1 LPTSYC
7 HTLPFRPVPISPQ
20 RPCKNYRDYRSEI
33 ETIDDILQRSGL
45 DDFML
50 NEALKIRFEAETQEG
65 KSTHASE
72 GFTKHCRSAFRIS
85 ILRALKGTAS
95 VRGLEITLA
104 DSPLEQ
110 WFCFLENFDQI
121 KAPSKSSIDRY
132 KNIFGS
138 EAHQRAFDM
147 LLQKAASSPQ
157 AYDIELEAVVNLL
170 GFEFPTNLLEVWY
183 DSTCHSPNIHFPTD
197 WVQLGDCCRSL
208 LLAIDCIRRHG
219 VKNRMPRGGVNNFL
233 TRLNQ
238 LLIEFG
244 NARRRK
250 DSKSLRKE
258 ILRRLKKFAKC
269 VAKHARSHRNLLKGQ
284 REQQTDLSPAQAA
297 LILDR
302 IDDKL
307 EQLPRA
313 IKQAHERIIGERR
326 VPNKDKIL
334 SIHEP
339 LVKVYTRGKSGAE
352 IEYGNQ
358 LLIGENRDG
367 LITHYE
373 LFEDI
378 KIDSSRLERAIELTE
393 KSISGTLELAVTDRG
408 FSNEKVNDK
417 LTESHPNLT
426 NHCCAKSPSQ
436 MKEQLKMSEFKSNQK
451 RRAQTEARIA
461 ILTNCYQRGRSL
473 SKGIKSQR
481 QELDWV
487 MLAHNLRK
495 LARMRLKEERQR
507 KLDKEKSRAA
517 A

>member
-1 LPTSYC
+1 LPTLYC

-50 NEALKIRFEAETQEG
+50 NEALAVRFKVEELED
-65 KSTHASE
+65 KSSHASE
-72 GFTKHCRSAFRIS
+72 AFIRHCRSAFRIS
-85 ILRALKGTAS
+85 ILRALKGAAS

-132 KNIFGS
+132 KNLFGTD
-138 EAHQRAFDM
+138 AHQHAFDM
-147 LLQKAASSPQ
+147 LLQKAASSPE
-157 AYDIELEAVVNLL
+157 AYDTELEAVVNLL

-208 LLAIDCIRRHG
+208 LLATDCIRRHG
-219 VKNRMPRGGVNNFL
+219 VKKRMPRGGVNKFL

-250 DSKSLRKE
+250 DSKRLRKK

-269 VAKHARSHRNLLKGQ
+269 VAAHARRHRKLLEEQ
-284 REQQTDLSPAQAA
+284 REQQTTLSPAQAA
-297 LILDR
+297 LIIDR

-307 EQLPRA
+307 EKLPRA
-313 IKQAHERIIGERR
+313 IEQAHERIIGERR
-326 VPNKDKIL
+326 VANKDKIL

-339 LVKVYTRGKSGAE
+339 LIKVYKRGKSGAE
-352 IEYGNQ
+352 VEYGNQ

-373 LFEDI
+373 LFDDI
-378 KIDSSRLERAIELTE
+378 KSDSSRLKLAIELTE
-393 KSISGTLELAVTDRG
+393 KSISGTLELVVTDRG
-408 FSNEKVNDK
+408 FSDEPLRDELKI
-417 LTESHPNLT
+417 SHPNLT

-436 MKEQLKMSEFKSNQK
+436 MEEQLEIAEFKSNQK

-473 SKGIKSQR
+473 SKGITSQR

-487 MLAHNLRK
+487 MIAHNLRK
-495 LARMRLKEERQR
+495 LARMRMRESEQR
-507 KLDKEKSRAA
+507 KLNKEKARAA